1 MLHTLRVAFAVL
13 PLALSF
19 RRDFRRWLFWG
30 ARTPRT
36 AEFHRARAER
46 LVATIVGLGPS
57 FVKIAQVFAARA
69 DLIPEPYLAAL
80 GTLVDQ
86 VPPLPFEHVEATIR
100 DAYGRGVDE
109 VFADFER
116 APVASASLAQVHR
129 ARVNGETVA
138 VKVLRPRVEERV
150 AADVNA
156 ARTILRWLDRWWG
169 HPHIRRELTALDA
182 FEVRVREE
190 VDFRLE
196 GAYATQIRENFAGNP
211 HVVIPR
217 IHGDLT
223 RQRVLVMEFVE
234 GTRID
239 RLDPAKHASVD
250 PKRIVQT
257 LVELYVQMELIDGLF
272 HADPHPGNV
281 LLAPD
286 GRIVLVDFGAV
297 VRVPLAMRRA
307 LVHTSIAAI
316 RRDPDAVI
324 RGFSDLGLVPP
335 GSNRAELVD
344 IARTLIAQAY
354 SRTTAR
360 ERIDSLL
367 ANRVMQAL
375 FDSPITLTQEA
386 VYFARAAA
394 LIEGIGTRY
403 DPYFQVVP
411 VASPVVLRMRTR
423 ILKSLGET
431 VRPNVEEI
439 ATVAGYTLGR
449 AARWV
454 ADLVGK
460 ARDGSDNTGGSSNG
474 SGNGARHVAT
484 GAVVLLVAG
493 GLSACAG
500 RAPVPAAPP
509 PAVAPA
515 ARQAPQLTVID
526 VRCDSCERAPLT
538 PEVADAIAQ
547 RVAVLRQRGGDC
559 GTYGAVLERAFAERR
574 ITLRPF
580 MWRVGQNLASGMTAP
595 EGEMTVALDI
605 DALNVGART
614 LAEVVESAEHEA
626 AHLAFQWLPRDAAG
640 EAEVDRRVR
649 ACRG

>member
-1 MLHTLRVAFAVL
+1 MFHTLRVAFAIL

-19 RRDFRRWLFWG
+19 RRDFRRWLVWG
-30 ARTPRT
+30 PRTPRT
-36 AEFHRARAER
+36 ADFHDARARR

-57 FVKIAQVFAARA
+57 FVKIAQVFASRA
-69 DLIPEPYLAAL
+69 DLIPEPYLGAL

-86 VPPLPFEHVEATIR
+86 VPPLPFAHVEATIR

-109 VFADFER
+109 MFAAFER
-116 APVASASLAQVHR
+116 TPVASASLAQVHR
-129 ARVNGETVA
+129 ARMNGEAVA

-150 AADVNA
+150 AADINA

-211 HVVIPR
+211 HVIIPR
-217 IHGDLT
+217 VHAELT
-223 RQRVLVMEFVE
+223 RRRVLVMEFVE

-239 RLDPAKHASVD
+239 RLDSRQAGVD

-297 VRVPLAMRRA
+297 VRVPLEMRRA

-316 RRDPDAVI
+316 RRDADGVI
-324 RGFSDLGLVPP
+324 RGFTDLGLVPP

-360 ERIDSLL
+360 QRIDTLL

-411 VASPVVLRMRTR
+411 VASPVVLRMRTK
-423 ILKSLGET
+423 ILRSLGET
-431 VRPNVEEI
+431 VTPNVEEL
-439 ATVAGYTLGR
+439 ATVAGYALGR

-454 ADLVGK
+454 ADLVSK
-460 ARDGSDNTGGSSNG
+460 AK
-474 SGNGARHVAT
+474 SGNGARRVAT
-484 GAVVLLVAG
+484 SAAVAIAAT
-493 GLSACAG
+493 GLTACAG
-500 RAPVPAAPP
+500 RTPAALTP
-509 PAVAPA
+509 PAPFVAPA
-515 ARQAPQLTVID
+515 TRPAPALTVID
-526 VRCDSCERAPLT
+526 VRCDSCARVPLT
-538 PEVADAIAQ
+538 PEVAEAIAQ
-547 RVAVLRQRGGDC
+547 RVVELRRRGGDC
-559 GTYGAVLERAFAERR
+559 QAYGAVLERAYAERR

-580 MWRVGQNLASGMTAP
+580 MWRVGPNLASGMTAP
-595 EGEMTVALDI
+595 EGELTVALDI

-626 AHLAFQWLPRDAAG
+626 AHLAFSWLTRDAAG
-640 EAEVDRRVR
+640 EGEVDRRVR
-649 ACRG
+649 ACRA